1 MPRWVQEIRSAVTA
15 APPPSHHPSS
25 VMLHAFCGFDHVF
38 ALANYMST
46 QEALAE
52 KLAEM
57 NMRLRG
63 ESPPDSGSSDVF
75 YRQQRRPKSRR
86 RAGAGASAADLLG
99 RDGGDG
105 DAEDV
110 LLELEEAAKSV
121 GGAALLVAKE
131 TAAFVSQTAAGLF
144 PNAIPDEDEDGGRGN
159 GSASVDQQRRRRA
172 RPAVGGA
179 GGGGGDGRQGR
190 RARAVR
196 ERAGGVGK
204 AATGFA
210 QSSVNRAGFAVAQS
224 VANGAL
230 KGAEAAADWAGDG
243 ALAREYVLLFIAAFC
258 LVFKRGVGAAVAL
271 LVVIRFGRTTA
282 QKLVS
287 EGWKVEQQKR
297 ARAREG
303 GGVAATAGGD
313 ASSYRRDN
321 PPVRYPGGA
330 AATDRRPR
338 RRKAAGTAKAE
349 ERRRPRAKKS
359 AQKAKRNPGK
369 SRRPKKVARKPLWD
383 SESEDD
389 GRGCVVM

>member
-1 MPRWVQEIRSAVTA
+1 MYIPHS
-15 APPPSHHPSS
+15 P
-25 VMLHAFCGFDHVF
+25 
-38 ALANYMST
+38 

-63 ESPPDSGSSDVF
+63 ESLPDSGSSDAF
-75 YRQQRRPKSRR
+75 YSQRRPKARG
-86 RAGAGASAADLLG
+86 RAGAGVSADLLG
-99 RDGGDG
+99 HDGGSDG
-105 DAEDV
+105 EDV

-144 PNAIPDEDEDGGRGN
+144 PNAFPEKDGG
-159 GSASVDQQRRRRA
+159 GSSSSVEQQRRRRV
-172 RPAVGGA
+172 RQS
-179 GGGGGDGRQGR
+179 GGGVVGDGARDAGQR
-190 RARAVR
+190 RTARAAR
-196 ERAGGVGK
+196 DRASGVGK

-224 VANGAL
+224 VANGVL

-287 EGWKVEQQKR
+287 EGWKLEQEKR
-297 ARAREG
+297 ARARDS
-303 GGVAATAGGD
+303 GGVAAAAGSDNATAF
-313 ASSYRRDN
+313 RREK
-321 PPVRYPGGA
+321 PSVRYPAGA
-330 AATDRRPR
+330 GTDRRPR
-338 RRKAAGTAKAE
+338 RRKAAGTAAKAE
-349 ERRRPRAKKS
+349 EKRRPRQKNTN
-359 AQKAKRNPGK
+359 KAKRAPAK
-369 SRRPKKVARKPLWD
+369 SRRPKKAARKPLWD
-383 SESEDD
+383 SESDDD